1 MKYKKEVIVLK
12 EKWNPAAHE
21 APDARALEMVRGEGR
36 GEYMT
41 KPPFPLSLDAQK
53 RLLELIYNRKSGI
66 ITRQE
71 LIDVLFNP
79 EDTNARARSLDAV
92 YDRIEKIESK
102 LERFEKLADE
112 NESLW
117 QFLDE
122 QKEME
127 GIFVGSAEE
136 FQEEITEMM
145 IRNMEPRGDA

>member
-1 MKYKKEVIVLK
+1 M
-12 EKWNPAAHE
+12 
-21 APDARALEMVRGEGR
+21 
-36 GEYMT
+36 
-41 KPPFPLSLDAQK
+41 FSLIRKMLAVP
-53 RLLELIYNRKSGI
+53 RL
-66 ITRQE
+66 
-71 LIDVLFNP
+71 
-79 EDTNARARSLDAV
+79 LDAV

-136 FQEEITEMM
+136 FQEELTDMM
-145 IRNMEPRGDA
+145 VRNMEPRGDA